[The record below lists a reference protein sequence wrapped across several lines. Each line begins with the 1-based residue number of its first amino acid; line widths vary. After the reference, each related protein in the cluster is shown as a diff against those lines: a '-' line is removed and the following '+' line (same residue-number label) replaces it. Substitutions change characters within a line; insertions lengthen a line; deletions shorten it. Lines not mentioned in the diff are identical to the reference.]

1 VSSKHAGKAAADL
14 SRDVLQAIRKGTN
27 RGAERARAMIVRRGP
42 RDQGQLRAS
51 WHVKKGSERRPM
63 ARWLRAKD
71 AELAELRND
80 APHAG
85 IVELGARP
93 HRVSQEGIQSIAR
106 WAMRV
111 MSFKTPTDN
120 LRRAR
125 NAAVGPREARQ
136 SGPRQ
141 RPKDRRFAAA
151 LGIARAIAWRIRR
164 EGQKP
169 TYFVRDAMPVAVRLL
184 DAEVQKALKR
194 VVPKPPPRAPKAG
207 P

>member
-1 VSSKHAGKAAADL
+1 VIRVSSKHAGKAAADL

-63 ARWLRAKD
+63 GAKD

-93 HRVSQEGIQSIAR
+93 HRVSQEGLQAIAR

-111 MSFKTPTDN
+111 MSFKTPPAT
-120 LRRAR
+120 RRR
-125 NAAVGPREARQ
+125 RGEQ
-136 SGPRQ
+136 GPRQ

-184 DAEVQKALKR
+184 EAEVQKALKR